1 MGLLNQ
7 IIRSLKESFGNSRK
21 KFSGNKSRRSRKARK
36 DEPTVLHKSWDKTR
50 KGKPGETAPQF
61 VYGHSKKRIPGFRQI
76 KRLVAAG
83 LLMINFILSQFLLG
97 SLGQQGQP
105 LFLLF
110 LLNSFILAD
119 YIWKTRRKP
128 E

>member
-7 IIRSLKESFGNSRK
+7 IIRSLKESLRNFRK
-21 KFSGNKSRRSRKARK
+21 KVSGNKSMRSRKARK
-36 DEPTVLHKSWDKTR
+36 DEPTVLHKSWDKT
-50 KGKPGETAPQF
+50 KQGKPGEKTQF
-61 VYGHSKKRIPGFRQI
+61 VYGYQKKRIPGFRQI

-83 LLMINFILSQFLLG
+83 LLLINFILSQFLLG

-105 LFLLF
+105 LFVLF

-119 YIWKTRRKP
+119 YLWKTRRKP